1 MATADKLRLQILKAD
16 NRNRA
21 LRVRNIPWVIALILL
36 SFTNIYIEPLL
47 VVIFIT
53 IAVFWQ
59 FI

>member
-36 SFTNIYIEPLL
+36 SFTTIYIEPLL

-53 IAVFWQ
+53 IAVF
-59 FI
+59 